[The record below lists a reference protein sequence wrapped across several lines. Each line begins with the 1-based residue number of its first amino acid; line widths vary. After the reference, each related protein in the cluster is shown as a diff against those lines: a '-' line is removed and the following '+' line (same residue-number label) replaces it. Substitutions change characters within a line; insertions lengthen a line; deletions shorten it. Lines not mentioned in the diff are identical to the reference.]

1 MKRFLSYTL
10 DKFGINALF
19 GYFNKG
25 RTKILLYHSIVKKE
39 LFNAT
44 RDSSD
49 QCLTDEEFEKQMR
62 YLNKHCDVISLDD
75 FFKVKQDKNKLN
87 VVVTFDDGF
96 LNNCTIAYPILK
108 KYNIKAT
115 FFITTSFLSGEDV
128 PWFLRVPN
136 EAKKTM
142 RNLSFLEF
150 EKKVNSFNY
159 ARNDYF
165 KPMSWEHII
174 KLSKDPLISVGSH
187 CKTHYPLTI
196 LPTEKL
202 TDELKG
208 SKEILER
215 KLKKKVD
222 YISYPHGIFNENII
236 EITKKSG
243 YKAAITTLHGF
254 NSDNIDPYR
263 MRRNEIGNRGDLNIL
278 SSVLSGSWDFFRQ
291 WTKKY

>member
-1 MKRFLSYTL
+1 MKTHFSRILEKSGT
-10 DKFGINALF
+10 NMLF
-19 GYFNKG
+19 SRLNKG

-62 YLNKHCDVISLDD
+62 YLNEHCNVISLDD
-75 FFKVKQDKNKLN
+75 FFNAKQDRNKLN

-96 LNNCTIAYPILK
+96 LNNYTIAYPILK

-115 FFITTSFLSGEDV
+115 FFITTSFLSGEGV

-136 EAKKTM
+136 EAKKAI
-142 RNLSFLEF
+142 RNLPFEEF
-150 EKKVNSFNY
+150 EKRVNSFNY
-159 ARNDYF
+159 DPNDYF
-165 KPMSWEHII
+165 QPMDWEHLIE
-174 KLSKDPLISVGSH
+174 LSEDPLISVGSH
-187 CKTHYPLTI
+187 CKTHYPLTV

-236 EITKKSG
+236 EMTKKSG

-254 NSDNIDPYR
+254 NSDNIAPYR